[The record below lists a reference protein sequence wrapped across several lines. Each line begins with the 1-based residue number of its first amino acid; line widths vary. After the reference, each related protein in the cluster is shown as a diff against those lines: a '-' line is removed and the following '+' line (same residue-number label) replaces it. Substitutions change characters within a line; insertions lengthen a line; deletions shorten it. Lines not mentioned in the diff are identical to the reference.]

1 MKKYYFVI
9 VFLLVLFVIP
19 FRVKAACSYSDKV
32 KFQKIAGNVNFSYN
46 YVDTQYSVIFNITVS
61 NLKNDIYMVDTST
74 GRTYYSN
81 NEDFIIEGYKPGDT
95 IRFDFYIKDSSCMS
109 QTIFSN
115 YVTLPSYNR
124 FYKNTLCEGIEN
136 FDYCQKWFKHN
147 MTYKEF
153 YEGIIA
159 YKNQRTSQVEIPEE
173 KKEWDILII
182 EFWGKYY
189 LFILLGIIAI
199 CMIIMY
205 FYDRKNTL

>member
-1 MKKYYFVI
+1 
-9 VFLLVLFVIP
+9 
-19 FRVKAACSYSDKV
+19 
-32 KFQKIAGNVNFSYN
+32 
-46 YVDTQYSVIFNITVS
+46 
-61 NLKNDIYMVDTST
+61 
-74 GRTYYSN
+74 
-81 NEDFIIEGYKPGDT
+81 
-95 IRFDFYIKDSSCMS
+95 MS